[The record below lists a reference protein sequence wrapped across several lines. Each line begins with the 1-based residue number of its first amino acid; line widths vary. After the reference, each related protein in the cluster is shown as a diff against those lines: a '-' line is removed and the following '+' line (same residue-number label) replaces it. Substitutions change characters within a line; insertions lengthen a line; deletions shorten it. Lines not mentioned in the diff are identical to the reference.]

1 MKITVTRT
9 ILSWRTLWNIG
20 YLQHLIHS
28 RHLSKHDKS
37 TRSNTIF
44 CATPYFFCSFFNFSS
59 NRTYNDF
66 LRPFNEGI
74 GQELDRWHFVPYAR
88 WKSTY
93 RKRCQTITSRVRKPA
108 SLAPF
113 GHISD
118 AKDFASSFWF
128 FLIRDN
134 GGIFNFNF
142 FFFKTSFF
150 LKWQ

>member
-20 YLQHLIHS
+20 YLQHS

-44 CATPYFFCSFFNFSS
+44 CATPYFFCSFFNFLIFR
-59 NRTYNDF
+59 RTVLITTSF
-66 LRPFNEGI
+66 VFNEEI

>member
-1 MKITVTRT
+1 MNNAVIFL
-9 ILSWRTLWNIG
+9 LSIFFF
-20 YLQHLIHS
+20 LI
-28 RHLSKHDKS
+28 
-37 TRSNTIF
+37 F
-44 CATPYFFCSFFNFSS
+44 P
-59 NRTYNDF
+59 RTYV
-66 LRPFNEGI
+66 LVPSRLTK
-74 GQELDRWHFVPYAR
+74 ELDRWHLVPYAR

-93 RKRCQTITSRVRKPA
+93 PERCQTITSRVRKPA

-150 LKWQ
+150 LKEKSNYRSFLSPRRKNSPKGWYVLMLAIDEYSHWK